1 MGKNLMTYAVRLEQ
15 FEGPLELLLQ
25 LIEKEK
31 LDVTRVSLARVADQY
46 LEYLQSESHIPLAHL
61 AQFLS
66 VAARLVLL
74 KSRALLPLLE
84 FTDEEEEAIV
94 DLEWQLR
101 EYRRYRDASLHLG
114 KLFAQHTGACVRER
128 SLNFTEGIFFP
139 PESLEAHDLK
149 GAFIAVLGEIPIMEE
164 LEEKELKAVVKLEEK
179 MAHFR
184 EHLAERVETS
194 FQAMTKSVEDRVE
207 LIVSF
212 LALLQLVKERWITVE
227 QSEFFGEI
235 AVRHNQKTE

>member
-1 MGKNLMTYAVRLEQ
+1 MTYAVRLEQ

-31 LDVTRVSLARVADQY
+31 LDITRVSLARVADQY
-46 LEYLQSESHIPLAHL
+46 LEYLQREAHIPLGHL

-74 KSRALLPLLE
+74 KSRALLPLLT
-84 FTDEEEEAIV
+84 FTDEEEESIA

-101 EYRRYRDASLHLG
+101 EYQRYRDASIVLG
-114 KLFAQHTGACVRER
+114 KLLAHHSGASVRER
-128 SLNFTEGIFFP
+128 SVGAMEGIFFP
-139 PESLEAHDLK
+139 PKDLTSNDLK
-149 GAFIAVLGEIPIMEE
+149 AAFISVLGEIPIMEK
-164 LEEKELKAVVKLEEK
+164 LEEQELKAVIKLEEK

-184 EHLAERVETS
+184 ETLSTRVETS
-194 FQAMTKSVEDRVE
+194 FRAMTETVKDRVE

-212 LALLQLVKERWITVE
+212 LALLQLVKERWVTVE
-227 QSEFFGEI
+227 QSEFFGDI
-235 AVRHNQKTE
+235 AVVKSEKTM

>member
-1 MGKNLMTYAVRLEQ
+1 MTYAVRLEQ
-15 FEGPLELLLQ
+15 FEGPLELLLT

-46 LEYLQSESHIPLAHL
+46 LEYLQQEAHIPLGHL
-61 AQFLS
+61 TQFLS

-74 KSRALLPLLE
+74 KSRALLPLLV
-84 FTDEEEEAIV
+84 FTDEEEETIV

-101 EYRRYRDASLHLG
+101 EYRRYRDASIGLG
-114 KLFAQHTGACVRER
+114 KLLSSHTGASVRER
-128 SLNFTEGIFFP
+128 SLNVAEGMFFP
-139 PESLEAHDLK
+139 PENLKSEDLQEA
-149 GAFIAVLGEIPIMEE
+149 FVNVLGEIPIMEE

-194 FQAMTKSVEDRVE
+194 FQAMTKTVQDRVE

-227 QSEFFGEI
+227 QSEFFGDI
-235 AVRHNQKTE
+235 AVRHAQKTE

>member
-1 MGKNLMTYAVRLEQ
+1 MTYAVRLEQ

-46 LEYLQSESHIPLAHL
+46 LEYLQSESHIPLGHL

-74 KSRALLPLLE
+74 KSRALLPLLQ
-84 FTDEEEEAIV
+84 FTDEEEEMIV

-101 EYRRYRDASLHLG
+101 EYRRYRDASINLG
-114 KLFAQHTGACVRER
+114 RLFAEHTGACIRER
-128 SLNFTEGIFFP
+128 SLSLAEGMFFP
-139 PESLEAHDLK
+139 PESLVAEDLK
-149 GAFIAVLGEIPIMEE
+149 QAFVSVLGEIPIMEE
-164 LEEKELKAVVKLEEK
+164 LEEKELKAVVRLEEK
-179 MAHFR
+179 MAEFR
-184 EHLAERVETS
+184 SSLSERVETS
-194 FQAMTKSVEDRVE
+194 FQAMTKSVVDRVE

-212 LALLQLVKERWITVE
+212 LALLQLVKERWVTVE

-235 AVRHNQKTE
+235 AIRQSEKTE